1 MVAILPR
8 CIVHRYA
15 AMRQELSAMH
25 GGQAAPCANLL
36 LEYVLRLANPSFA
49 VSRAD

>member
-8 CIVHRYA
+8 RIVHRYA
-15 AMRQELSAMH
+15 AMRQELNAMH
-25 GGQAAPCANLL
+25 GDQTAPCADLL
-36 LEYVLRLANPSFA
+36 LEHVLRLANPSFA